1 MTSNIFLLMHDSNLI
16 LPKKQHRNN
25 YHGKEIIL
33 NFEHIR
39 VHYLFS

>member
-1 MTSNIFLLMHDSNLI
+1 MHESNLI
-16 LPKKQHRNN
+16 LPKKQHQNK

-39 VHYLFS
+39 VQ